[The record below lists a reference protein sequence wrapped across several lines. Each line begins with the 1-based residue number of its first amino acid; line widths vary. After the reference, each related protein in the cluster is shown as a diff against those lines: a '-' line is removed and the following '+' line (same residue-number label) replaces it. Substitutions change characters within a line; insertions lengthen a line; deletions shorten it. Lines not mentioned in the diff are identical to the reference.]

1 MITHLFRLWVLRYH
15 STLLQHVTMFG
26 PSLRFWFSVW
36 VINFRII
43 WTYCNTSPKGEV
55 LRGSVTLAALLF
67 KPLCQLPCEHTNP
80 HSRHCQCKTLF
91 SLKPQRSSFAPPLH
105 FFFLLWTQSVSE
117 RINKHDCFTKTHTH
131 THTHTHTD
139 LDWAKPPAY
148 KVLGLLH
155 IVAFDL
161 LLLLPVKMHNIFTF
175 HLCYTSLNQ
184 LFWHST
190 CKCPTKTVL
199 FWSLLHL
206 VQI

>member
-15 STLLQHVTMFG
+15 STLLQHVSMFG

-131 THTHTHTD
+131 THTHRSWLGQASCLQGSGFATHRC
-139 LDWAKPPAY
+139 LRLVIIIASQNAQY
-148 KVLGLLH
+148 LYISFV
-155 IVAFDL
+155 
-161 LLLLPVKMHNIFTF
+161 
-175 HLCYTSLNQ
+175 
-184 LFWHST
+184 
-190 CKCPTKTVL
+190 
-199 FWSLLHL
+199 LHL
-206 VQI
+206 S